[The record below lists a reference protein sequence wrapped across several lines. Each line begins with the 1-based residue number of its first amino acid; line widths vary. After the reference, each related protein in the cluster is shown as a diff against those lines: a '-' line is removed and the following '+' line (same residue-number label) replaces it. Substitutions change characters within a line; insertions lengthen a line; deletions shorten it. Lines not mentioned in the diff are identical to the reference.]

1 MAKLIDLHVHS
12 TSSDGTLTPAEVVRH
27 AKSKGLA
34 AIALTDHDTVA
45 GVHEAIEEGNRVGL
59 EVIPGVELS
68 AEYEDREIHI
78 LGLNIDFKSTLLLD
92 KLHIMK
98 KDREERDPKMINKL
112 NELGFEI
119 TLEDVKAEA
128 VEGGVVTRAHFAAA
142 LLKKGYISER
152 KEAFEEYIGFGCP
165 AFVKRAKVQPV
176 EAIKIIKDAGGVA
189 VVAHICLS
197 LKSTEK
203 VKTSVKE
210 FMGCG
215 LEGIE
220 VFHSDHSKEEIQF
233 LQRLA
238 KKNNLLVTGGSDFHG
253 LNKNGIDIG
262 VGFGQLVIRYELLE
276 RIKAKNEGDCHRQ

>member
-12 TSSDGTLTPAEVVRH
+12 TSSDGTLTPVEVVRY

-34 AIALTDHDTVA
+34 AIALTDHDTTV
-45 GVHEAIEEGNRVGL
+45 GIHEAIEEGNRVGL

-78 LGLNIDFKSTLLLD
+78 LGLNIDFKSALLLD

-98 KDREERDPKMINKL
+98 KDREERDPRMIKKL

-142 LLKKGYISER
+142 LLRKGYIGER
-152 KEAFEEYIGFGCP
+152 KEAFEKYIGFGCP
-165 AFVKRAKVQPV
+165 AFVKRAKVSPY
-176 EAIKIIKDAGGVA
+176 EAMKIIKDAGGVTI
-189 VVAHICLS
+189 VAHICLS
-197 LKSTEK
+197 LRSTEK
-203 VKTSVKE
+203 VKTAVKE
-210 FMGCG
+210 FMGYG

-220 VFHSDHSKEEIQF
+220 VFHSNHSREEMQF
-233 LQRLA
+233 LIRLA
-238 KKNNLLVTGGSDFHG
+238 KKNNLLVTGGSDYHG
-253 LNKNGIDIG
+253 LNKSGIDIG
-262 VGFGQLVIRYELLE
+262 VGFGNLRIDYELLE
-276 RIKAKNEGDCHRQ
+276 KIRTII